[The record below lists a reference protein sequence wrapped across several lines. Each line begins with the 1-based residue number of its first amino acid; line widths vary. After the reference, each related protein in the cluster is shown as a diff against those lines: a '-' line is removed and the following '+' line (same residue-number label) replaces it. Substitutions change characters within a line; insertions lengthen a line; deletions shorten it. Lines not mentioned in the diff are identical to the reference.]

1 MNLTN
6 WEHGEDGQDACTPAL
21 EVEGMHISAYIDFVK
36 CATFVTVTGKNL
48 CELTVT
54 LLISSYVAQIYGFK
68 PGEDSDHWGH
78 HIQGDFI
85 FDSEKA
91 MLIFGTEEMELA
103 KEKCKAAV

>member
-6 WEHGEDGQDACTPAL
+6 WEHDEDGLYAWPPAL

-48 CELTVT
+48 CKVTVA
-54 LLISSYVAQIYGFK
+54 LLIGSYVAQMYGFK
-68 PGEDSDHWGH
+68 PGEDSDHWGR

-91 MLIFGTEEMELA
+91 MLIFGMEEMELA